1 MDQRRNN
8 MKKPKENDENKKST
22 EGFLM
27 RKIALCLLIFITML
41 VLTTALAETD
51 RSITITS
58 DSNIVFA
65 KKQLKL
71 QAEVNNLYD
80 SVSSKTKIVWESDH
94 PEVAKV
100 NNGTVSGVSPG
111 KATIK
116 ASAKD
121 NPGIFATYDVEVRV
135 PVKTIKADPTR
146 IQMYVGEKQ
155 KDETNLVVT
164 VLPEDAYYKEV
175 VMASTDENVIT
186 VDSSGKITA
195 IGPGKAKI
203 TVTSTEPG
211 CKAKAVV
218 NVTVKEYVDKI
229 VIEDN
234 NVTIA
239 EKKSKTAKAIIEPKT
254 AANKKLQWVSADE
267 NVAKVSNKGQITG
280 VACGTTTINVISA
293 DTGKVSETI
302 NVTVIK
308 EIKKIVVDNTKLALQ
323 SSDDTWEQKITIIP
337 EDATYQNLEW
347 KSSDEKIATV
357 DSTGKITPIAAGKCT
372 ITGTA
377 QDGYNAKV
385 KVSVKVK
392 NPTPEAG
399 ARLKNDAGVIGK
411 IIVPAEVF
419 FPKDI
424 NESKDL
430 KKQIRANQKSDS
442 GKRSVDVVYPDYRL
456 YAFYNSVTGRLSNE
470 DDIQLDN
477 NRIEK
482 KVGFRLIASYNHQ
495 DQKIN
500 RCFVMK
506 NWQEGGASIE
516 LMDYYYPNGRY
527 SLSRQVSTKE
537 NDEIYYFDTNETERN
552 FAGSEESV
560 HIPANEWMHIIVA
573 DGQIITNEKCSDP
586 PYSDMTPNIQ
596 IIGKLNVLNYPRSVE
611 VE

>member
-1 MDQRRNN
+1 
-8 MKKPKENDENKKST
+8 
-22 EGFLM
+22 M

-135 PVKTIKADPTR
+135 PVKTIKADPIR

-229 VIEDN
+229 AIEDN

-399 ARLKNDAGVIGK
+399 ARLKNDAGEIGK

-516 LMDYYYPNGRY
+516 LMNYYYPNGRY